1 MVPIWIVPT
10 SGRSATAAVVVV
22 SAAAGV
28 VVVSAAAA
36 VVVVST
42 AAAVVVV
49 SAAAAVVVV
58 SLESD
63 EHADAITMTPSI
75 NATILSFCT
84 MLSPITSVP
93 KYPRPNFF
101 ALHHERVR

>member
-1 MVPIWIVPT
+1 MVPTWIVPT
-10 SGRSATAAVVVV
+10 SGRSTTAAVVVV
-22 SAAAGV
+22 SAAAAV

-58 SLESD
+58 SSESD
-63 EHADAITMTPSI
+63 EHADAITMTLSI
-75 NATILSFCT
+75 NATIRNFCT
-84 MLSPITSVP
+84 IVP
-93 KYPRPNFF
+93 N
-101 ALHHERVR
+101 H